1 MKLRVLLTTLA
12 LGTAALAITPARAQA
27 VDPCTVYV
35 CMAGISGAGAS
46 GGAGCAPATTFFF
59 SIAIFDPYFDAPA
72 TSMAR
77 RHYLM
82 SCPGAN
88 APTNAALLNAI
99 IAQWGSV
106 P

>member
-1 MKLRVLLTTLA
+1 MKLRAPLLNLV
-12 LGTAALAITPARAQA
+12 LGTAALVMTPARAQV
-27 VDPCTVYV
+27 VDPCTVYA
-35 CMAGISGAGAS
+35 CMAGMSGAGAS
-46 GGAGCAPATTFFF
+46 GGPGCGPATTLFF

-77 RHYLM
+77 RHYLA
-82 SCPGAN
+82 SCPGAD
-88 APTNAALLNAI
+88 ASTNAALLNAI